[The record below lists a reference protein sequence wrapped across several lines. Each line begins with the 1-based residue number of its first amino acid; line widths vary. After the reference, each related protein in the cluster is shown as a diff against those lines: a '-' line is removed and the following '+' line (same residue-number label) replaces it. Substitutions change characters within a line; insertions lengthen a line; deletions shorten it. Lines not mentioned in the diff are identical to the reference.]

1 MDSYPQGFLLLIQ
14 VFEES
19 ALTWLLS
26 GALILLVL
34 TSLALVF
41 RYRAQ
46 VLRLKQS
53 LHQSEQ
59 RFAGQQRQIS
69 HLVYNDNLTGLP
81 NRQNMMER
89 VDHAIEL
96 ARRHKRQLA
105 LLLLDLDRFKSI
117 NETLGHAVG
126 DELLKTLSSKLK
138 LRLREADTL
147 ARLGGDEFLVLLEDL
162 NGHQD
167 AQKVAQDLLAIVRE
181 PVDVIGHVLRLS
193 TSIGIAMFPEHG
205 QHSQD
210 LIRHADSAMY
220 SAKENGKDGIS
231 FYDHQLQQKSSR
243 RMQLEHALREGL
255 DNDEFEVV
263 YQPQIDLLSN
273 RVHGVEALL
282 RWNSPRLGTVSPVEF
297 IPVAEDNGFI
307 IELGRWVFERACRDF
322 HGLEQ
327 AGYQLNSLAINVS
340 SIQFR
345 NVNLCDEFSAAASQY
360 GIAPDKIEIE
370 VTERYIMEDTSQNRQ
385 VIESLRD
392 QGFRISVDD
401 FGTGYSSMSYLKLL
415 PLDLIKI
422 DKSFIDDIPSDHNDV
437 QITLAILALSSSLGY
452 AVIAEGIE
460 TSKQKDFL
468 TINGCKYGQG
478 YFFSRPLALPAL
490 QQFLTEHK

>member
-1 MDSYPQGFLLLIQ
+1 MDSHPQVYLLLIEM
-14 VFEES
+14 FDHN
-19 ALTWLLS
+19 ALPWLIVVV
-26 GALILLVL
+26 ILLL
-34 TSLALVF
+34 LPGLAMLF
-41 RYRAQ
+41 HYRSKM
-46 VLRLKQS
+46 LRLEQQ
-53 LHQSEQ
+53 LAQSEQ
-59 RFAGQQRQIS
+59 RFIGQQQQIS
-69 HLVYNDNLTGLP
+69 HLFYNDNLTGLP

-105 LLLLDLDRFKSI
+105 VLLLDLDRFKSI
-117 NETLGHAVG
+117 NETLGHAHG
-126 DELLKTLSSKLK
+126 DELLKILSAKLK
-138 LRLREADTL
+138 QRLREADTL

-162 NGHQD
+162 AGPQD
-167 AQKVAQDLLAIVRE
+167 AQKVAIDLLDIVRE
-181 PVDVIGHVLRLS
+181 PVDVMGHVLRLS

-205 QHSQD
+205 QQSHQLISQ
-210 LIRHADSAMY
+210 ADSAMY
-220 SAKENGKDGIS
+220 SAKENGKDSIC
-231 FYDHQLQQKSSR
+231 FYDQQLQQQTSR
-243 RMQLEHALREGL
+243 RMQIEHALREGL
-255 DNDEFEVV
+255 DNQEFELV
-263 YQPQIDLLSN
+263 YQPQIDLLN
-273 RVHGVEALL
+273 NQVHGVEALL
-282 RWNSPRLGTVSPVEF
+282 RWNSSRLGAVSPIEF

-322 HGLEQ
+322 HQLLES
-327 AGYQLNSLAINVS
+327 GHQLNSLAINVS

-345 NVNLCDEFSAAASQY
+345 NERLCDEFSAAASQY
-360 GIAPDKIEIE
+360 GIAPEKIEIE
-370 VTERYIMEDTSQNRQ
+370 VTERYIMEDTSQNRH
-385 VIESLRD
+385 VIESLRE

-422 DKSFIDDIPSDHNDV
+422 DKSFIDDIPADHNDV

-478 YFFSRPLALPAL
+478 YFFSRPLSLTAL
-490 QQFLTEHK
+490 QQFLTEHQ